1 MTDDKK
7 VKNAQ
12 NVYNTL
18 CEMLDDKDLHY
29 DKHTEDLVVTF
40 TMRGDDL
47 PMQFVVNIDAER
59 QLVRVLSP
67 LPVTFEDDKR
77 VEGAIATSQIN
88 YRLADGSFDYDYA
101 KGRVLFRMTSSFT
114 DSLLSKD
121 LFEYMIAVAT
131 YTVDDYND
139 KLFMLAKGQ
148 MPIEEFFKKN

>member
-1 MTDDKK
+1 MEDDKK

-18 CEMLDDKDLHY
+18 CEMLDEKEVHY
-29 DKHTEDLVVTF
+29 EKHVEDLVVVF
-40 TMRGDDL
+40 AMKGDDF
-47 PMQFVVNIDAER
+47 PIQFIVNIDAKR

-101 KGRVLFRMTSSFT
+101 KGKVYFRMTSSFA

-121 LFEYMIAVAT
+121 LFEYMIAVSS

-139 KLFMLAKGQ
+139 KLYMLAKGKLSV
-148 MPIEEFFKKN
+148 EDFFEKE

>member
-1 MTDDKK
+1 MEDEKK
-7 VKNAQ
+7 VKSAQ

-18 CEMLDDKDLHY
+18 CELLDEKELRY
-29 DKHTEDLVVTF
+29 EKHVEDLVVAF
-40 TMRGDDL
+40 TMRGDDF
-47 PMQFVVNIDAER
+47 PMQFIVNIDAKR

-101 KGRVLFRMTSSFT
+101 KGKVIFRLTSSFA

-121 LFEYMIAVAT
+121 LFEFMLAVAM

-139 KLFMLAKGQ
+139 KLYMLAKGK
-148 MPIEEFFKKN
+148 MPIEDFFKTE